1 MPQEEKI
8 GYHKGAL
15 EALLN
20 ERSEL
25 SRLLKIVNSL
35 VEKHGKQLEQAGVD
49 VEQFVNNLQ
58 DRQAEKMKNMQK
70 SLQKD
75 QGQNQGQPR
84 RTGSNRQKRSG
95 RSKQKKNYD
104 LSGEELPE

>member
-1 MPQEEKI
+1 M
-8 GYHKGAL
+8 

-35 VEKHGKQLEQAGVD
+35 VEKHAKELENAGIDVD
-49 VEQFVNNLQ
+49 QFVNNLQ
-58 DRQAEKMKNMQK
+58 EKQTEKMKKMK
-70 SLQKD
+70 DSLQEERSS
-75 QGQNQGQPR
+75 GQR
-84 RTGSNRQKRSG
+84 RRQN
-95 RSKQKKNYD
+95 KQNKQNSRKKNYD